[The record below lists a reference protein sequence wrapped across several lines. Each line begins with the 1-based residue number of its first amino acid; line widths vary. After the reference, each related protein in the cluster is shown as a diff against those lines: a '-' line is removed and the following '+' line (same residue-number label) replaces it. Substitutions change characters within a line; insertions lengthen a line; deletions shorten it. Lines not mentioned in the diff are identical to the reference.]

1 MSYFSHVRSM
11 LAPELQHPGQRLW
24 PQLVLVVFLLL
35 AQTGLFLHELEHQ
48 STAPDSACAL
58 CLAVQHLGDALH
70 QAQPHGFWSL
80 PTLSPTPFGVL
91 PLRASPSVPFS
102 ARAPPDRS

>member
-1 MSYFSHVRSM
+1 M
-11 LAPELQHPGQRLW
+11 LTPEPQGSGRRLW
-24 PQLVLVVFLLL
+24 LQAVLALFLLL

-48 STAPDSACAL
+48 SAAPDAYCAL

-70 QAQPHGFWSL
+70 QTPPLGLVST
-80 PTLSPTPFGVL
+80 PTLL
-91 PLRASPSVPFS
+91 PAQVGIPALHAAPSVPFS

>member
-1 MSYFSHVRSM
+1 MP
-11 LAPELQHPGQRLW
+11 LPEPQRPGQRLLS
-24 PQLVLVVFLLL
+24 QLVLVVFLLL

-48 STAPDSACAL
+48 SVAPDTSCAL

-70 QAQPHGFWSL
+70 QAQPLGLWSL
-80 PTLSPTPFGVL
+80 PTLSPI
-91 PLRASPSVPFS
+91 PLGIIPLHATPSVPFS